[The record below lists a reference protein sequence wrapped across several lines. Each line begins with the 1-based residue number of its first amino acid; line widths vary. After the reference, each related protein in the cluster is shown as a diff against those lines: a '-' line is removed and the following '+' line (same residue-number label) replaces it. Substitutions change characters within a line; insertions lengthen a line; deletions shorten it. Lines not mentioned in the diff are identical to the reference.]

1 MRRALLQVEL
11 LRLRRDPVGLL
22 VIIALPV
29 VFYLGFALGVPSPGA
44 DRAVVRANLMVGMAS
59 YGAATA
65 ASSLAGQAAVDR
77 VQGWGRQL
85 ALTRLRDVDHV
96 LVRGATAAGAGLLP
110 TVVVYLT
117 GALTGVRMSPTAW
130 LLSGA
135 LVVLGAWPWALYGMT
150 VGLAGRT
157 QSATAAASAGLVL
170 FVFVGDVFL
179 PLSGVMQQLGRLS
192 PMYGSVQ
199 LARFPIDQGRP
210 LFDGQL
216 ADPWWQ
222 SLLVAVAWGAIF
234 ALLAVRQVARSR
246 ERG

>member
-1 MRRALLQVEL
+1 MRRALLRVEL
-11 LRLRRDPVGLL
+11 LRLARDPVTLL
-22 VIIALPV
+22 VVVALPV

-44 DRAVVRANLMVGMAS
+44 DRATVRASLMVGMAA

-65 ASSLAGQAAVDR
+65 ASTIAGQAAVDR

-85 ALTRLRDVDHV
+85 ALTPLRDGDHV
-96 LVRGATAAGAGLLP
+96 LVKAAVAVGAGLLP
-110 TVVVYLT
+110 TLVVYAA
-117 GALTGVRMSPTAW
+117 GALTGVRMAPLAW
-130 LLSGA
+130 VASA
-135 LVVLGAWPWALYGMT
+135 LVVVLGASTWALYGLA

-170 FVFVGDVFL
+170 LGFVGDVFL
-179 PLSGVMQQLGRLS
+179 PLSGGLQRLGQVT
-192 PMYGSVQ
+192 PMYGWVQ
-199 LARFPIDQGRP
+199 LARFPVDGGRP

-222 SLLVAVAWGAIF
+222 SVLATILWWLVF
-234 ALLAVRQVARSR
+234 AGLAVRQVARSR